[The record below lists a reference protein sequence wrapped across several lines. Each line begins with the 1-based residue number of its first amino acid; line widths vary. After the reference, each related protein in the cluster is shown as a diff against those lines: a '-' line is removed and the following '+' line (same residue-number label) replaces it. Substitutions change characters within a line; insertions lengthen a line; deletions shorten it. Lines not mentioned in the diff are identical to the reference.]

1 MLLVNDTSLLYSKCK
16 AKNVCS
22 FITILHAMVNALQCS
37 RYRNLFDLKI
47 NYLYR
52 IKQAT
57 DTPLVTRVQ
66 NVMMLFNLRSDSH
79 IPAL

>member
-1 MLLVNDTSLLYSKCK
+1 
-16 AKNVCS
+16 
-22 FITILHAMVNALQCS
+22 MVNALQCS